1 MLKELS
7 IRNFAIIDDL
17 KINFSAGLTI
27 LSGETGAGKSII
39 LNAVNLL
46 LGTRASADLVRTG
59 AETAELEGLFQISQ
73 TGSIAETLSGHGY
86 DPAEGLLIRRIISRS
101 DGNRVYLNGRLATI
115 GLLNTITEN
124 LASISGQHAHQGLL
138 KDEQHLLIL
147 DQFGELTALRQQT
160 YDNYHQI
167 LPLVEKLNRL
177 NTIRQRRA
185 EHIALLTF
193 QKKEIIAAN
202 PILEEDTGL
211 ETERLRL
218 KNAETLYQT
227 VYSSIEELYGSAGSV
242 IERILEVK
250 KNLTNAGRIDPQ
262 LATKADSLGSAAY
275 QIEDLVE
282 ELRSHLNLIEAN
294 EQQLET
300 VEERLDTLNKLKRKY
315 GGSIEAVFSQLETI
329 EQELSK
335 VENINEQI
343 EEVEAKLFELHTQL
357 KRRSMQ
363 LSKKRKKA
371 AEIFALKVAEEL
383 DSLNMP
389 DTDFEVILRPIATKE
404 KTSIYLKSDHHTIT
418 ESGVDRATFMI
429 APNPGEELKHLAG
442 IASGGELSRVVL
454 ALKAILA
461 ETGAVETIVFDE
473 VDAGIGGVTAEVVG
487 RKLYELARHHQIICI
502 THLPQIAKFGEHH
515 FSITKHV
522 TAGRT
527 QTAIQPLSKKDRY
540 REIARMLG
548 GEKITQTT
556 LDHARELLER

>member
-17 KINFSAGLTI
+17 RIKFSAGLTI

-46 LGTRASADLVRTG
+46 LGNRASADLVRTG

-73 TGSIAETLSGHGY
+73 TGSIAESLSVRGY
-86 DPAEGLLIRRIISRS
+86 DPAEALLIRRTISRS
-101 DGNRVYLNGRLATI
+101 DGNRVYINGRLATI
-115 GLLNTITEN
+115 GLLNTITEK

-138 KDEQHLLIL
+138 KEEQHLLIL
-147 DQFGELTALRQQT
+147 DQFGGLMALRQQT
-160 YDNYHQI
+160 YDDYHQI

-177 NTIRQRRA
+177 NSLRQRQA
-185 EHIALLTF
+185 EHIELLTF

-202 PILEEDTGL
+202 PMLQEDTGL
-211 ETERLRL
+211 ENERLRL
-218 KNAETLYQT
+218 RNAETLYQA
-227 VYSSIEELYGSAGSV
+227 VYSSIEELYGASGSV
-242 IERILEVK
+242 SERILEVN
-250 KNLTNAGRIDPQ
+250 KNLTNAGRIDSQ
-262 LATKADSLGSAAY
+262 LAAKAESLGTVVY

-282 ELRSHLNLIEAN
+282 ELRSYLSLIEMDD
-294 EQQLET
+294 QRLET

-315 GGSIEAVFSQLETI
+315 GGSLEAVFSQLETI

-335 VENINEQI
+335 VENISEQI
-343 EEVEAKLFELHTQL
+343 KKVEDKLSKFHAQL

-371 AEIFALKVAEEL
+371 AGFFAQKVVEEL

-389 DTDFEVILRPIATKE
+389 YTDFEVILRPIANKE
-404 KTSIYLKSDHHTIT
+404 KTSIYLKSDHHTIAET
-418 ESGVDRATFMI
+418 GLDRATFMI
-429 APNPGEELKHLAG
+429 APNPGEELKPLAG

-502 THLPQIAKFGEHH
+502 THLPQIAKFGERH
-515 FSITKHV
+515 FRITKHV
-522 TAGRT
+522 NTGRT
-527 QTAIQPLSKKDRY
+527 RTAIQPLSKEDRH

-556 LDHARELLER
+556 LDHARELLKK